1 MRQVVAR
8 WFGDDFHVTQTGG
21 SRDGGVDVWVQRRGN
36 GGGGGAEELFECA
49 VQIKRYSAPLSDAS
63 VREFCDKIGTKAKRG
78 IFIAPTGFGPGA
90 REFAVR
96 PKACAPLPLVA
107 PM

>member
-1 MRQVVAR
+1 M
-8 WFGDDFHVTQTGG
+8 
-21 SRDGGVDVWVQRRGN
+21 
-36 GGGGGAEELFECA
+36 
-49 VQIKRYSAPLSDAS
+49 QIKRYSAPLSDAS
-63 VREFCDKIGTKAKRG
+63 VREFCAKIGTKAKRG

-96 PKACAPLPLVA
+96 PKACAPLPLSCCADVTLKACAPLPLVA